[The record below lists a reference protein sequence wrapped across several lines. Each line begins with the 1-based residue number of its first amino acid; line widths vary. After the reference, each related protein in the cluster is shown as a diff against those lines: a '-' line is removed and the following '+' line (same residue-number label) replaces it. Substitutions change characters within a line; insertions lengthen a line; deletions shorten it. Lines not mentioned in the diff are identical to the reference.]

1 MEGLD
6 QAFANFSV
14 RTRRELLKKSP
25 ELSDVAVQEQCELL
39 WGQLDG
45 EDKAKYE
52 SPTTCSYCD
61 ELEGAPKTIECE
73 GISTLLSRSRRTD
86 ERTPMTLLSG
96 FLGAGKTTLLENIL
110 RNRVGLKVAVIV
122 NDLGSVNVDGQAVK
136 KMGLDENDEKVV
148 ELSNGCMCCGLKDDL
163 LKEIADIAKSGK
175 YDVLL
180 VEGSGVAEPMPVA
193 EGISNFDVGR
203 GKLLSDIIHLDTVVT
218 VVDTPNFLENYNSQQ
233 TISERPDLDNTD
245 SGSKTP
251 VVSLMCEQIEFANVI
266 VLNKVAE
273 VTGEDLAAAEGIV
286 AGLNPG
292 AKVFKT
298 NFSQLCPTNILC
310 TDLFDFDTAEDLPGW
325 AKLQSPGWVPKVASA
340 DIKHMLYKRDKPFHP
355 RRLSELISD
364 GHVSTVPR
372 QLGLTRSKGIFWIAT
387 RSEMVGEWQH
397 AGSLYRFVQGHPW
410 DNGPQTPGG
419 RRQELVFIGPGLD
432 TAALEAELD
441 KCLLTDE
448 EMSMKHTAPEQVE
461 KQSST
466 IVEITEVDNST
477 EQDHSHGHGHA
488 AQAMAEKAADHNSRG
503 DEQADTPEKLDS
515 HDHAHGHAAA
525 QHQAQHGHGQPRH
538 GHGEPQPSHNH
549 VHGHNADG
557 ECVWLDPE
565 DVPWI
570 WWRSL
575 REEDSFPA
583 FEVDCCAP
591 GVACEEHDDSGSK
604 TLKSIVA
611 KDLRTRGKAAGAA
624 QDALADATVQ
634 GDLGKIAELLEAGEA
649 KVKSTSVIELNMGD
663 GSDGSDYQMLT
674 ALHIAAQMHNKEAA
688 EFLLDRGADPSFCA
702 YTKRGFTP
710 LMMAVM
716 TSPEDA
722 EIPKLLIERGAAID
736 AIGPGGATAFHLACD
751 LGFEACTVALIEAGC
766 RTNIKDD
773 EGMTGQMVVSHNAGG
788 RNEHT

>member
-1 MEGLD
+1 M
-6 QAFANFSV
+6 NFTVS
-14 RTRRELLKKSP
+14 RRRELRELSSP
-25 ELSDVAVQEQCELL
+25 ELSDQAMEMQCKEL
-39 WGQLDG
+39 WGKLDG
-45 EDKAKYE
+45 ESKAKFE
-52 SPTTCSYCD
+52 SPTTCSYCND
-61 ELEGAPKTIECE
+61 ELASAPEAVNCE
-73 GISTLLSRSRRTD
+73 GISALVARSRRKD
-86 ERTPMTLLSG
+86 GRTPMTLLSG
-96 FLGAGKTTLLENIL
+96 FLGAGKTTLLENVL
-110 RNRVGLKVAVIV
+110 RNRLGLKVAVIV
-122 NDLGSVNVDGQAVK
+122 NDLGSVNIDGQRVK
-136 KMGLDENDEKVV
+136 KMGLDEKDEKVV
-148 ELSNGCMCCGLKDDL
+148 ELSDGCMCCGLKDDL

-175 YDVLL
+175 FDVLL

-193 EGISNFDVGR
+193 EGISNYDVGR

-233 TISERPDLDNTD
+233 TISERPDLDNTK
-245 SGSKTP
+245 SGSTTP
-251 VVSLMCEQIEFANVI
+251 VVSLMVEQIEFANV
-266 VLNKVAE
+266 VVMNKVAE
-273 VTGEDLAAAEGIV
+273 VSAQDLTAAEGII

-292 AKVFKT
+292 SKIFKT
-298 NFSQLCPTNILC
+298 NFSQLCPTSILC

-325 AKLQSPGWVPKVASA
+325 AKLQTPGWVPKVASA

-410 DNGPQTPGG
+410 DNGPQASGG

-432 TAALEAELD
+432 TAALEEELD

-448 EMSMKHTAPEQVE
+448 EMTMKHAVSEQATE
-461 KQSST
+461 RTST
-466 IVEITEVDNST
+466 IVSIEEIEADDVEGHD
-477 EQDHSHGHGHA
+477 HGHGHGHS
-488 AQAMAEKAADHNSRG
+488 AQVMTMEAADQRKGHG
-503 DEQADTPEKLDS
+503 DRQTDT

-525 QHQAQHGHGQPRH
+525 QQSQHGHGQPQH
-538 GHGEPQPSHNH
+538 GHGQAPDHGH
-549 VHGHNADG
+549 VHGHDSDG
-557 ECVWLDPE
+557 NCVWLDPE
-565 DVPWI
+565 DVPWV
-570 WWRSL
+570 WWHVL
-575 REEDSFPA
+575 REHDTFPA

-591 GVACEEHDDSGSK
+591 GVICEEHDGSGPK
-604 TLKSIVA
+604 TLKSFVA
-611 KDLRTRGKAAGAA
+611 KDLRTRGKAADVA
-624 QDALADATVQ
+624 QDALADATAQ
-634 GDLGKIAELLEAGEA
+634 GDLGKMAELLDAGEA
-649 KVKSTSVIELNMGD
+649 KVNSTSVIEINMGN
-663 GSDGSDYQMLT
+663 GSDETEHQVLT
-674 ALHIAAQMHNKEAA
+674 ALHIAAQMHNKEAT
-688 EFLLDRGADPSFCA
+688 EFLLDRDADPSFCA